1 MGENFSPS
9 TLRIIDANLNRLRE
23 GIRVVEDICRYYKNS
38 KELSS
43 KLKSLRHL
51 ARLNDYTKLLT
62 CRDILNDPLKETT
75 LSEKSRD
82 DIEGIIISNFKRA
95 QESSRV
101 LEEFTK
107 LISLENSENFK
118 HIRYELY
125 DIEKNIWIAKL
136 AYQEKRK
143 NQGKTILPAWF
154 TLALKK
160 IEAKIWKDLF
170 KKFNLEYG
178 ELQWNDYDLA
188 FPIYDLYKGTI

>member
-95 QESSRV
+95 QESARV
-101 LEEFTK
+101 LEEILKLNSTK
-107 LISLENSENFK
+107 DAETFK
-118 HIRYELY
+118 QIRYELY
-125 DIEKNIWIAKL
+125 NVEKEVL
-136 AYQEKRK
+136 
-143 NQGKTILPAWF
+143 L
-154 TLALKK
+154 
-160 IEAKIWKDLF
+160 
-170 KKFNLEYG
+170 
-178 ELQWNDYDLA
+178 
-188 FPIYDLYKGTI
+188 